1 MESIPC
7 PDHPLQLVCRFGMG
21 SPKNWD
27 AIASGLI
34 DVLFVFLDDATY
46 EVPAALPELLFR
58 QFSTKGRVSAMSRRL
73 AGDLVRKASDRM
85 QIEID
90 KVRRPPPTPTPQK
103 QQKKGR
109 SDPALDAAAWM

>member
-1 MESIPC
+1 
-7 PDHPLQLVCRFGMG
+7 MG

-90 KVRRPPPTPTPQK
+90 KVRRPPPTPTPKK